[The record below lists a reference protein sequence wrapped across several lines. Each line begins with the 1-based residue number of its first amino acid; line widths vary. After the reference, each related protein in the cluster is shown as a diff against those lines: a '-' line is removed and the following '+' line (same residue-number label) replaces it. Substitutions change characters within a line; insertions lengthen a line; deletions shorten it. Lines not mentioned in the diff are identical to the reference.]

1 MSSNLGMDIKKLVG
15 ANVLRQRRAV
25 HLSQEAVAERM
36 GVDRAYV
43 GAIERG
49 EQNITLHSLW
59 GLSEALNLHPRDFF
73 DETALT
79 DPTD

>member
-15 ANVLRQRRAV
+15 TNVLRLRRAAD
-25 HLSQEAVAERM
+25 LSQEAVAERM

-49 EQNITLHSLW
+49 ERNITLHSLW
-59 GLSEALNLHPRDFF
+59 GLSEALMVHPRDFF
-73 DETALT
+73 DEGHG
-79 DPTD
+79 